1 MNEEKLPQLF
11 MRRKQLHDLPEIQ
24 LPDEFT
30 LRHFADGDEACWERI
45 IETTL
50 FPMKFDEGIK
60 SASFYKPERVW
71 FICHG
76 GSPIAT
82 ATAWL
87 YDKSPDSTGYVHM
100 VGAMP
105 EWKGR
110 GLGYQVSLA
119 ALHEMK
125 REGKKDAVLHTDDFR
140 LAALKIYLSLGFEPE
155 MNHESHESR
164 WEQVYQKLK

>member
-1 MNEEKLPQLF
+1 MVKIGIVGARGLSSILAIKEIPDAEVVALC
-11 MRRKQLHDLPEIQ
+11 DL
-24 LPDEFT
+24 DK
-30 LRHFADGDEACWERI
+30 D
-45 IETTL
+45 
-50 FPMKFDEGIK
+50 
-60 SASFYKPERVW
+60 V
-71 FICHG
+71 ICHG
-76 GSPIAT
+76 GIPIAT

-140 LAALKIYLSLGFEPE
+140 LAAVKIYLSLGFEPE